1 MSPQPASARRPDLD
15 ALRVFA
21 FAMLILYHTGMGYV
35 TWGWHVVSAYAGPA
49 PELAMSLMSPWRLPL
64 LFFISGVAMAC
75 LAAKLGAA
83 RFAAERVWRLFVPLV
98 FGMAVIIAPQTY
110 FELRQSGEIEAGYID
125 FWGRYLSFAD
135 PFSVTTPTWNHLWY
149 VAYIFVY
156 ALILAPVLPLL
167 RRLDALR
174 AGRVWTGAAGA
185 ALLLVLPVLPLIVWR
200 IALVPHFP
208 TTHDLVQD
216 WANHAVSLTFV
227 IYGVLAARSEAFW
240 SAVDRAG
247 PWALGLALVLGAG
260 LAAAWW
266 DMDAF
271 FADPARAWTARIAR
285 MAYAWV
291 VIVAL
296 MWGARRL
303 VVRSGP
309 VLKRLNTLIFPI
321 FIFHQTITVT
331 AIYLITANAIAL
343 GGPAEF
349 ALVAAVTLVGSWALA
364 EAAWRVPVLRPLVG
378 MKFADPAHEKA
389 RPGADGRGG
398 LVQKGGPA

>member
-1 MSPQPASARRPDLD
+1 MSLQPASARRPDLD

-21 FAMLILYHTGMGYV
+21 FAMLILYHTGMAYV
-35 TWGWHVVSAYAGPA
+35 TWGFHVKSAYAGPA

-75 LAAKLGAA
+75 LATKRGAA
-83 RFAAERVWRLFVPLV
+83 RFAGERVWRLFVPLV
-98 FGMAVIIAPQTY
+98 FGMAVIVAPQTY
-110 FELRQSGEIEAGYID
+110 FELRQAGEIGAGYLD

-156 ALILAPVLPLL
+156 ALLLAPVLPLL
-167 RRLDALR
+167 RRLERLR
-174 AGRVWTGAAGA
+174 TGRMWHGVAGA
-185 ALLLVLPVLPLIVWR
+185 VLLLTLPVLPLIVWR
-200 IALVPHFP
+200 ITLVPHFP
-208 TTHDLVQD
+208 TTHNLVWD

-227 IYGVLAARSEAFW
+227 IYGALAARSEAFW

-247 PWALGLALVLGAG
+247 PWALGLAVALGAG
-260 LAAAWW
+260 LALAWW
-266 DMDAF
+266 DTEAF

-285 MAYAWV
+285 LAYAWM

-309 VLKRLNTLIFPI
+309 VLKRLNTLIFPV
-321 FIFHQTITVT
+321 FIFHQTLTIAAV
-331 AIYLITANAIAL
+331 YLFTANGIAL
-343 GGPAEF
+343 GGPTEF
-349 ALVAAVTLVGSWALA
+349 VAVAAITLAGSWALA
-364 EAAWRVPVLRPLVG
+364 EAAYRVPVLRPLVG
-378 MKFADPAHEKA
+378 MKFADSRPEKA
-389 RPGADGRGG
+389 RREDG
-398 LVQKGGPA
+398 LVQEGGTA